1 MKARD
6 HKKNDLSE
14 EELIKKINKF
24 LRNVD
29 FEENDLNKK
38 IDRRLLEDE
47 KFFKDLSSVT
57 DLEALPPLPA

>member
-1 MKARD
+1 M
-6 HKKNDLSE
+6 NDLSE
-14 EELIKKINKF
+14 EELKKFDEI